1 MKRLFLLA
9 GYDRDGVIGPSLI
22 YYVTELHRY
31 GDVVAVMDSDCSGEE
46 LQKLASLVLTSWGH
60 RHGEYDFGSYKRAFR
75 WAREALDM
83 LSYDF
88 CYLVNDSVFGPLY
101 ELGPYLESME
111 RNGTD
116 AFSMVLNPDRRSPHL
131 QSWFMGFRPA
141 VFMSGWF
148 CAFMDGIT
156 RQQTKE
162 AVCTVYETGLSWQ
175 LRQNG
180 HTVSAFCNV
189 RGKRI
194 YNSVKSLYKA
204 GLPFIKK
211 SSFTRHNGS
220 LGIQVKYVLDHAD
233 SVLREAVLQDAA
245 RVWGD
250 GYIRDFLAAGSL
262 ETAARYVTYLVR
274 KAYPAKERRIS
285 SR

>member
-9 GYDRDGVIGPSLI
+9 GYDRGGVIGPSLI

-31 GDVVAVMDSDCSGEE
+31 GDVVAVMDSDCCGTE
-46 LQKLASLVLTSWGH
+46 LQKLSPLVLASEGQ

-83 LSYDF
+83 SSYDF
-88 CYLVNDSVFGPLY
+88 CYLVNDSVFGPFHDI
-101 ELGPYLESME
+101 GSYLESME
-111 RNGTD
+111 RKGTD

-141 VFMSGWF
+141 VFMSAWF
-148 CAFMDGIT
+148 CAFIDGIT

-194 YNSVKSLYKA
+194 YNRVKSLYKA

-220 LGIQVKYVLDHAD
+220 LGAQVKYVLDHAD
-233 SVLREAVLQDAA
+233 SVLREAVLQDA
-245 RVWGD
+245 RRTWGEE
-250 GYIRDFLAAGSL
+250 YVSRFLSSNPFRMAIR
-262 ETAARYVTYLVR
+262 YMQYLRTKVFR
-274 KAYPAKERRIS
+274 EYF
-285 SR
+285 